1 MYYPES
7 AIIASENSHLAEVI
21 QKVDRFLYER
31 QGKAFY
37 AGTAADAL
45 RIKLNDIQ
53 GILNLYKNAGVLTER
68 KVWLCPKHGEEIDP
82 VCDDVFHCPTC
93 GRDYQAN
100 QCKPSVLY
108 TARRIE
114 GIDTN
119 ATSDAEQL
127 SESPISVAKDDAI
140 VSPINTHAQP
150 TGDVIV
156 AEATLN
162 AASIQGKYAVIAA
175 VIGVAGAIII
185 AVITIIANNNNNQI
199 IQPSPLVTY
208 TETATW
214 TPTITIVPTE
224 TVDIRSLTVTA
235 TPSNILT
242 ETPSP
247 NQP

>member
-7 AIIASENSHLAEVI
+7 AIIASKNSHRTDVI
-21 QKVDRFLYER
+21 QRIDAFLYEH
-31 QGKAFY
+31 QGKPFY

-45 RIKLNDIQ
+45 RIKLNDVQ
-53 GILNLYKNAGVLTER
+53 GILNLYKSAGVLMER
-68 KVWLCPKHGEEIDP
+68 KVWLCPQHGEEIDP
-82 VCDDVFHCPTC
+82 VRDDVFHCPTC
-93 GRDYQAN
+93 GRDYREN
-100 QCKPSVLY
+100 QCKRGALY

-119 ATSDAEQL
+119 PTSEAEQL
-127 SESPISVAKDDAI
+127 DENSISVAEGDDI
-140 VSPINTHAQP
+140 VSPKNTYPQP
-150 TGDVIV
+150 TGDVLV
-156 AEATLN
+156 ATATIS
-162 AASIQGKYAVIAA
+162 AAKIAGIFAVVAAIITVIGGIIAA
-175 VIGVAGAIII
+175 IITNSGA
-185 AVITIIANNNNNQI
+185 NNNNQI
-199 IQPSPLVTY
+199 IQPSPVVTY

-235 TPSNILT
+235 TPSIILT